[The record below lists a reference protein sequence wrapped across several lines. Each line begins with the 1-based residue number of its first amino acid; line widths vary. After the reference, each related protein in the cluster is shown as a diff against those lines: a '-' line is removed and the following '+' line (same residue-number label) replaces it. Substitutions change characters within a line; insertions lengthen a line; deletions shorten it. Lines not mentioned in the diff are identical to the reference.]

1 MSSSAR
7 RFSRLLL
14 TALGMAAAGAAVAAE
29 RPLWELGL
37 GVGAVSFP
45 DYRGADERS
54 TYVLPAPYVVYRGEF
69 LKADRDGVRGVFF
82 ESDRVELNFSAAASV
97 PVDSDGNKARRGMP
111 DLKPTVEFGPS
122 LDLTLWRAP
131 DRSAKLDFRL
141 PVRAAYAVI
150 GGVRRVGLVSTPTL
164 NLDLRDPL
172 GQHGWNLGLLAGP
185 VFGDARQHR
194 YFYDVAPEYATPTR
208 EAYRAKGGYGGSQF
222 LAALSKRYD
231 NYWVGAFVRYDNL
244 RGAVF
249 DDSPLVK
256 RDQSWAAGFAVAWI
270 IGESATRV
278 QVND

>member
-1 MSSSAR
+1 MSFTLSP
-7 RFSRLLL
+7 FPRLLAATL
-14 TALGMAAAGAAVAAE
+14 GVLAATTAAAAE
-29 RPLWELGL
+29 RPLWELGV

-150 GGVRRVGLVSTPTL
+150 GGVRRVGLVSTPTI

-194 YFYDVAPEYATPTR
+194 YFYDVAPQYATAER
-208 EAYRAKGGYGGSQF
+208 ESYRTKGGYGGSQF

-231 NYWVGAFVRYDNL
+231 SYWVGAFVRYDNL

-256 RDQSWAAGFAVAWI
+256 RDHSWAAGFAVAWI

>member
-14 TALGMAAAGAAVAAE
+14 TALGVATAGAAAAAE

-150 GGVRRVGLVSTPTL
+150 GGVKRVGLVSTPTL

-194 YFYDVAPEYATPTR
+194 YFYDVAPEYATPGR
-208 EAYRAKGGYGGSQF
+208 ETYRAKGGYGGSQF

-256 RDQSWAAGFAVAWI
+256 RDQSWAAGFAIAWI

>member
-14 TALGMAAAGAAVAAE
+14 TALGVATAGAAAAAE

-150 GGVRRVGLVSTPTL
+150 GGVKRVGLVSTPTL

-194 YFYDVAPEYATPTR
+194 YFYDVAPEHATPGR
-208 EAYRAKGGYGGSQF
+208 ETYRAKGGYGGSQF

-256 RDQSWAAGFAVAWI
+256 RDQSWAAGFAIAWI